1 MVDVTAAPNE
11 TPEAVLLTEVGHDLY
26 AASLAGHPTVGAIVG
41 PDGIVLVDAADTPA
55 AALAVA
61 GALRRVTDKPVRK
74 VVLTHYHADATLGA
88 AAFPQA
94 EIITSTLTRGL
105 IADRGRQN
113 RELMAA
119 RRAAQG
125 LPPAGDLAPVAPG
138 LTFGSSISLWE
149 GEREV
154 RIMHL
159 GRGHTLGDVVVW
171 VPDAGVMFTGDLTPA
186 DRIPDLADG
195 YLRQWPV
202 TLDRIAAFRPLVLVP
217 CAGLPA
223 TQPEAVDALI
233 AGTRYRLAVF
243 AEAADPSHDDRSLF
257 AVVGR
262 ARDSLLAALPGVGA
276 SPDFE
281 TLLLVGAARAL
292 AEAAGRDQP
301 DVWSVEREQQAR
313 EGLSPV
319 DVEAPAFGVA
329 GLTAALGAV
338 AGAAAVAIAP
348 AAQTGAAAEA
358 LSDEIGADLAAG
370 LEADLAG
377 LAAGAGEDFRADFG
391 EDGSDLSGEGAADD
405 IAAAEGDAIAAELA
419 EGLAGEL
426 AGELSFDDAGPDES
440 GLEDAAAD
448 EAGIAIDAAPET
460 ALASEADLDAM
471 ALAVAQAADDVVA
484 SLSSDFDLS
493 ADLDLAAEA
502 GEETEAGTAGTDLGM
517 EDLMA
522 GALAGEDYSQPE
534 SSEAGDYA
542 DEDDDFVA
550 RFLAATDLAA
560 AGADKAQRDDEKTTA
575 ETRS

>member
-377 LAAGAGEDFRADFG
+377 LAAGAGEDFG